1 MTPAQIIAL
10 MTMAYQVANQ
20 LGLLAKLRVEED
32 EKLTEEEKKALIDRI
47 TAAQNSVPEW
57 K

>member
-20 LGLLAKLRVEED
+20 LGLLAKLKVEED
-32 EKLTEEEKKALIDRI
+32 TLLTEEEKKALIDRI